1 MIPIWQGRTISQCY
15 KPIMKREKS
24 GVFFFCEDIFNAAL
38 NVSFLFLSAPLPSP
52 TKANSERQKS
62 TFPSLPWS
70 SLCDCAINDKV
81 LNGKEKEKK
90 MTLQRM
96 MNAIQKY
103 MSSYSLKL
111 QNKES
116 KILEQM
122 QTFRRDNSLSSRFP
136 DYLIPPLLFY

>member
-24 GVFFFCEDIFNAAL
+24 GAFFFLKTFSMQPWMFHFC
-38 NVSFLFLSAPLPSP
+38 SFQHHFRLQQKQILSDR
-52 TKANSERQKS
+52 KVH
-62 TFPSLPWS
+62 FPLPWS